1 MIAIIVDDEKHVREA
16 IKLLVPW
23 EEFGITRILE
33 AQDGLDA
40 ADLIAEHKPQL
51 IFTDMMMPLRSGT
64 ELLDWLQLH
73 YPEGKTIVISGH
85 DDFEFVR
92 HTVKSGGIDYILKPI
107 DAQQLYKAVDKAVT
121 AWKRE
126 EAERLLQ
133 TERNIERNQFKPVY
147 WEKMLSGLTAEPSGY
162 EACSLAL
169 QQEFGLS
176 TGVSSCRVAILS
188 LDTMSSVL
196 RRKFDKNTDLLYFSL
211 TNIANEVLKEGGRAG
226 IAYRYWNSD
235 NEVLILLYDRLET
248 AEELLHKIQ
257 QSLLVVLQSTLD
269 IGLSLVQEFPK
280 GLPAAYEEARRSLRA
295 RNLLSRTKGVHVYS
309 PQGAPAHKLLAFS
322 AYAESVQL
330 AVRSGSADQ
339 IRRVV
344 GEWIAAVRELPSI
357 DVEQLELWRH
367 EYNAFKN
374 RWLSELLG
382 ETSPQS
388 GGGSGERSPFIVPLD
403 EHGALSL
410 DQWEQQLTADLIEL
424 SRQLLT
430 QQHQDSNVIF
440 EISKYIQ
447 SHYHQ
452 DITLQEIA
460 SHFFLSREYISRK
473 FKQEFG
479 VNLSDYVSGIRID
492 KAKLLLLNPHLRVS
506 QVAEMVGYEDEKY
519 FSKVFKKMVGSSPN
533 EYRKVNPS

>member
-23 EEFGITRILE
+23 ESFGIANILE

-40 ADLIAEHKPQL
+40 ADLILEHKPQL

-64 ELLDWLQLH
+64 ELLDWLQLN

-107 DAQQLYKAVDKAVT
+107 DAQQLYNAVDKAVT
-121 AWKRE
+121 AWKRD
-126 EAERLLQ
+126 EADRLLQ

-147 WEKMLSGLTAEPSGY
+147 WEKMLSGLTAEPAGY

-169 QQEFGLS
+169 QQEFGLGQS
-176 TGVSSCRVAILS
+176 TRECRVAILS
-188 LDTMSSVL
+188 LDTMSSIL
-196 RRKFDKNTDLLYFSL
+196 RGKFDRNTDLLYFSL
-211 TNIANEVLKEGGRAG
+211 TNIANEVLKEGRRTG
-226 IAYRYWNSD
+226 IAYRNWNSD
-235 NEVLILLYDRLET
+235 NEVLVLLYEELP
-248 AEELLHKIQ
+248 ASEELLQKIQ
-257 QSLLVVLQSTLD
+257 RSLLAVLGSTLD
-269 IGLSLVQEFPK
+269 VGLSLTHAFPS
-280 GLPAAYEEARRSLRA
+280 GLPAAYDEARRALRG
-295 RNLLSRTKGVHVYS
+295 RNLLSRTKGVHVFS
-309 PQGAPAHKLLAFS
+309 LPGAASAKLLSFS
-322 AYAESVQL
+322 AYAEPVQL

-339 IRRVV
+339 IRRAV

-357 DVEQLELWRH
+357 DVEQLEMWRH
-367 EYNAFKN
+367 EYTAIKN
-374 RWLSELLG
+374 RWVSELLG
-382 ETSPQS
+382 ESSAPAPA
-388 GGGSGERSPFIVPLD
+388 GGSDRSPFIVPLD

-410 DQWEQQLTADLIEL
+410 EQWEGQLTVNLIEL

-447 SHYHQ
+447 NHYHQ

-460 SHFFLSREYISRK
+460 GHFFLSREYISRK

-492 KAKLLLLNPHLRVS
+492 KAKLLLLNPHLRIS

>member
-40 ADLIAEHKPQL
+40 ADLIAEHRPQL

-211 TNIANEVLKEGGRAG
+211 TNIANEVLKEGSRAG

-269 IGLSLVQEFPK
+269 IGLSLVQDFPK

-357 DVEQLELWRH
+357 DVEQLE
-367 EYNAFKN
+367 
-374 RWLSELLG
+374 

>member
-23 EEFGITRILE
+23 EEFGVTRILE

-40 ADLIAEHKPQL
+40 ADLITEHKPQL

-107 DAQQLYKAVDKAVT
+107 DAQQLYKAVDKAVM

-162 EACSLAL
+162 EACSLTL
-169 QQEFGLS
+169 QQEFGLG
-176 TGVSSCRVAILS
+176 TGVSTCRVAILS
-188 LDTMSSVL
+188 LDTMSLVL

-235 NEVLILLYDRLET
+235 NEVLILLYDRLGA

-269 IGLSLVQEFPK
+269 IGLSLHQEFPK

-295 RNLLSRTKGVHVYS
+295 RNLLSRTKAIHVYS
-309 PQGAPAHKLLAFS
+309 PQGAPTHKLLTFS
-322 AYAESVQL
+322 AYAESIQL

-382 ETSPQS
+382 EPAPQS
-388 GGGSGERSPFIVPLD
+388 ASGERSPFIVPLD
-403 EHGALSL
+403 EQGALSL
-410 DQWEQQLTADLIEL
+410 DQWEQQLAADLIEL